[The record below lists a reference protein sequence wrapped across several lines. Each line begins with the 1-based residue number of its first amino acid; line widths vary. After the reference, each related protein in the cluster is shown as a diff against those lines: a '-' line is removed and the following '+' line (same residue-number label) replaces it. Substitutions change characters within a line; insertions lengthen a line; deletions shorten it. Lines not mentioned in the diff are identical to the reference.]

1 MSNDFANPVVPPPPP
16 PPPQMTGPAGPRPF
30 FNTWVDALTKP
41 YERTYTGI
49 ATASNASSTQ
59 AFIWVFIA
67 SLVQSFFT
75 FLVSGALQNQFLR
88 QFGGSENIQLPGFGS
103 RIFELICGAPIA
115 AVLAVIFF
123 AIFVGVVYLISRAF
137 NGRATFDQLAYSIAA
152 ITVPVSL
159 IAAVLSLL
167 AAIPYIGFCFGLISL
182 LLGIY
187 VLVLEVIAV
196 KAVAGID
203 WLGAIVSVLAMPLV
217 VCLCVICVFVL
228 ALTALAP
235 VIGNVFSGMGPFPV
249 PTP

>member
-1 MSNDFANPVVPPPPP
+1 M
-16 PPPQMTGPAGPRPF
+16 
-30 FNTWVDALTKP
+30 
-41 YERTYTGI
+41 
-49 ATASNASSTQ
+49 
-59 AFIWVFIA
+59 
-67 SLVQSFFT
+67 
-75 FLVSGALQNQFLR
+75 
-88 QFGGSENIQLPGFGS
+88 
-103 RIFELICGAPIA
+103 
-115 AVLAVIFF
+115 
-123 AIFVGVVYLISRAF
+123 
-137 NGRATFDQLAYSIAA
+137 AYSIAA